1 MRALLLVLLSA
12 LPAAAQEP
20 PRCEEQRLG
29 TVACIAGRLC
39 ECRFE
44 RGGQMTGLPD
54 GIRWDCSVLRPACG
68 PGILPAT
75 PFPAPGPP
83 QPGVLVLPPRR

>member
-1 MRALLLVLLSA
+1 MRALLLALLFA

-20 PRCEEQRLG
+20 PRCDADRLG

-54 GIRWDCSVLRPACG
+54 LFRWDCSALRPPCG
-68 PGILPAT
+68 EGILPAT
-75 PFPAPGPP
+75 PWP
-83 QPGVLVLPPRR
+83 QGQSLPGVILLPPRR